1 MSKTNS
7 LCGEMM
13 PKAKLPGRQSY
24 TDLERKRQWRE
35 LREGLIIILGSVS
48 MTLAAVPLF
57 CWLRDHYAT
66 LGH

>member
-1 MSKTNS
+1 M
-7 LCGEMM
+7 
-13 PKAKLPGRQSY
+13 KANMPGRQTY

-35 LREGLIIILGSVS
+35 LREGLIIILGSVG

-57 CWLRDHYAT
+57 MWLVEHYAS